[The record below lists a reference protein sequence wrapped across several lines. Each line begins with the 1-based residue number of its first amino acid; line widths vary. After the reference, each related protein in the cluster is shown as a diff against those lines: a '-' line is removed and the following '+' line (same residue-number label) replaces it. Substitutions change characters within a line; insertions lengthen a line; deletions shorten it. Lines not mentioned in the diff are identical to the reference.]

1 MRMPRKIDPTPGS
14 TAATVAPPF
23 AQVTRHAVWLVSDII
38 SRIERA
44 PECVAIKQS
53 KCRKSQFESETAEA
67 VAAADGI
74 LSHQLHAD
82 QTDEITMRLRRRV
95 ACAGSKTFEV
105 ERLPG
110 VEQGAQEFQSNL
122 D

>member
-1 MRMPRKIDPTPGS
+1 MASLGHYFSNR
-14 TAATVAPPF
+14 
-23 AQVTRHAVWLVSDII
+23 
-38 SRIERA
+38 RA

-53 KCRKSQFESETAEA
+53 KRRKSQLESETAEA
-67 VAAADGI
+67 VTTGDGI
-74 LSHQLHAD
+74 LSHQFHAD
-82 QTDEITMRLRRRV
+82 QTHEITMRLRRRV